1 MVVDKL
7 SRYGVVRVAASLR
20 CRRYDGGW
28 EVGHS
33 SSGTEDIGEWNRVF
47 QGLGDDLHSGRALAG
62 ISLELSGVDW
72 FSPMPASIATLG
84 YYAIRIARVA
94 E

>member
-7 SRYGVVRVAASLR
+7 SRYGVVGVAASLR

-33 SSGTEDIGEWNRVF
+33 SSGTEDIACI
-47 QGLGDDLHSGRALAG
+47 HP
-62 ISLELSGVDW
+62 GVERR
-72 FSPMPASIATLG
+72 FPGT
-84 YYAIRIARVA
+84 IRRRMIRRRMIV
-94 E
+94 